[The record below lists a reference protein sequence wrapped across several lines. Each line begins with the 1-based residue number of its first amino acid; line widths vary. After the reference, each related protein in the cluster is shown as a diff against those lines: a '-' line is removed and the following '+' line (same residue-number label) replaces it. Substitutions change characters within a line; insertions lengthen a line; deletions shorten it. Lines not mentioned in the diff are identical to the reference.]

1 MQTNYHFLYARLFA
15 TAVLPVCLPMGLK
28 IEMMSSLRA
37 CAAGIIG
44 SQSAECET
52 RVSFQTHSPFLL
64 SLQRKWKWTKMLT
77 ENEIGE
83 NKSGT
88 MARQ

>member
-1 MQTNYHFLYARLFA
+1 MLLCQIMQTNYHFLYARLFA

-52 RVSFQTHSPFLL
+52 RVSRITRKRYAIEQKQTS
-64 SLQRKWKWTKMLT
+64 
-77 ENEIGE
+77 
-83 NKSGT
+83 
-88 MARQ
+88 